1 MINSFFE
8 VDNILAVIN
17 ERYYKLVSE
26 AKERTTGINRRIEI
40 RAELSALRRNKK
52 TLKYIEYAEHSAP
65 SFLSR

>member
-26 AKERTTGINRRIEI
+26 AKERTTGINRRTEI
-40 RAELSALRRNKK
+40 RAELSALRRRKK
-52 TLKYIEYAEHSAP
+52 ML
-65 SFLSR
+65 R